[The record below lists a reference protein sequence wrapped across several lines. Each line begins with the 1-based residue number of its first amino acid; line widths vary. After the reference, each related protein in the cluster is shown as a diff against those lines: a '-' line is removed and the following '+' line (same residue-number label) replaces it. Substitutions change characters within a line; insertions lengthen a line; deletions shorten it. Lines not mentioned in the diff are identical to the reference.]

1 MSQKEK
7 NGFFVDRRTEKPAL
21 PGLKVVHVEG
31 SAIGCKTSAVKP
43 DNPGALLLGDL
54 IMQL

>member
-31 SAIGCKTSAVKP
+31 FNIPKGCGGDVFGAVMEI
-43 DNPGALLLGDL
+43 PGKEY
-54 IMQL
+54 